1 MKAWRF
7 LQPARTV
14 TRTSLQHLNST
25 SREGLMI
32 GCVEAQRSSSSQSS
46 ASHPIKKEAALK
58 GGPKSREE
66 TPKEGCNIGTQRS
79 MLRCTIYVALHNAAR
94 GRAVGHGPKL
104 PGACRITAKLI
115 VKL

>member
-1 MKAWRF
+1 MSFGAWRRRVR
-7 LQPARTV
+7 LLEAMVMQVQGDAMARIAATV
-14 TRTSLQHLNST
+14 GYGSPRAFG
-25 SREGLMI
+25 RPEG
-32 GCVEAQRSSSSQSS
+32 R
-46 ASHPIKKEAALK
+46 
-58 GGPKSREE
+58 PKSREE

>member
-1 MKAWRF
+1 
-7 LQPARTV
+7 
-14 TRTSLQHLNST
+14 
-25 SREGLMI
+25 MI
-32 GCVEAQRSSSSQSS
+32 GCVEARRSSSSQSS
-46 ASHPIKKEAALK
+46 ASHPIKKEAAPK

-79 MLRCTIYVALHNAAR
+79 MLRCMICCIAQCGK